1 MGKFIIVAILFIG
14 WFILHLFIINKG
26 DKKSLWKKGF

>member
-1 MGKFIIVAILFIG
+1 MGKIIIVTILFIG

-26 DKKSLWKKGF
+26 DKKPLWKKGF